1 MSQEILKPLLLD
13 ETGQQIV
20 ATLQDI
26 VTQLTSI
33 KEELQKQNQ
42 STTDPTPG
50 ESSGTEK

>member
-13 ETGQQIV
+13 ETGRQIV
-20 ATLQDI
+20 TALQSI
-26 VTQLTSI
+26 AEQLTAI